1 MSFRGIITPLI
12 TPFNEKLEIDFD
24 ALRWLAHHQLR
35 GGVHG
40 IFPNSTT
47 GEFVHLEREEAIRLT
62 GALIEEV
69 GGKIWVIPGISHNST
84 DKAVELGNIFKDM
97 GVDGVIVTPPFF
109 FKIDVRKLK
118 LHFSRI
124 ADRVDLPII
133 IYNIPSL
140 TGINVPIELYIE
152 LAQEHN
158 NIAGAKVTYDS
169 FSYLR
174 RLIQGIKSV
183 RKDFSVLTGMDD
195 LLLFNL
201 MMGGD
206 GGITALANLTPSLHR
221 SIYDAWENG
230 DLRRALEEN
239 YKLLKLSSIYDIAS
253 SFPTAI
259 KTALNVMGTP
269 VKPYVRPPL
278 TEEPGSV
285 VTAITGV
292 LRELGL
298 HD

>member
-1 MSFRGIITPLI
+1 MAFRGIITPLI
-12 TPFNEKLEIDFD
+12 TPFNEKLEIDFE
-24 ALRWLAHHQLR
+24 ALRWLAYHQLR
-35 GGVHG
+35 EGVHG

-62 GALIEEV
+62 EALIDEV

-84 DKAVELGNIFKDM
+84 DKAIELGSIFKDM

-109 FKIDVRKLK
+109 FKIDAKKLK
-118 LHFSRI
+118 LHFSKI
-124 ADRVDLPII
+124 AERVDLPII

-152 LAQEHN
+152 LAQEYN

-174 RLIQGIKSV
+174 RLIQRMRSV

-195 LLLFNL
+195 MLLSNL

-206 GGITALANLTPSLHR
+206 GGITALANVTPGMHR
-221 SIYDAWENG
+221 SIYDAWADG
-230 DLRRALEEN
+230 DLKRALDEN
-239 YKLLKLSSIYDIAS
+239 HKLLKLSSIYDIAS

-259 KTALNVMGTP
+259 KTALNVMGAP

-278 TEEPGSV
+278 TEEPDSV
-285 VTAITGV
+285 VAAITEV

-298 HD
+298 CD

>member
-1 MSFRGIITPLI
+1 LI
-12 TPFNEKLEIDFD
+12 TPFDEKLEIDFE
-24 ALRWLAHHQLR
+24 ALRWLAYHQLR

-62 GALIEEV
+62 EALIDEV

-84 DKAVELGNIFKDM
+84 DKAIELGSIFKDM

-109 FKIDVRKLK
+109 FKIDAKKLK
-118 LHFSRI
+118 LHFSKI
-124 ADRVDLPII
+124 AERVDLPII

-152 LAQEHN
+152 LAQEYN

-174 RLIQGIKSV
+174 RLIQRMRSV

-195 LLLFNL
+195 MLLSNL

-206 GGITALANLTPSLHR
+206 GGITALANVTPGMHR
-221 SIYDAWENG
+221 SIYDAWADG
-230 DLRRALEEN
+230 DLKRALDEN
-239 YKLLKLSSIYDIAS
+239 HKLLKLSSIYDIAS

-259 KTALNVMGTP
+259 KTALNVMGAP

-278 TEEPGSV
+278 TEEPDSV
-285 VTAITGV
+285 VAAITEV

-298 HD
+298 CD

>member
-1 MSFRGIITPLI
+1 MAFRGIITPLI
-12 TPFNEKLEIDFD
+12 TPFDEKLEIDFE
-24 ALRWLAHHQLR
+24 ALRWLAYHQLR

-62 GALIEEV
+62 EALIDEV

-84 DKAVELGNIFKDM
+84 DKAIELGSIFKDM

-109 FKIDVRKLK
+109 FKIDAKKLK
-118 LHFSRI
+118 LHFSKI
-124 ADRVDLPII
+124 AERVDLPII

-152 LAQEHN
+152 LAQEYN

-174 RLIQGIKSV
+174 RLIQRMRSV

-195 LLLFNL
+195 MLLSNL

-206 GGITALANLTPSLHR
+206 GGITALANVTPGMHR
-221 SIYDAWENG
+221 SIYDAWADG
-230 DLRRALEEN
+230 DLKRALDEN
-239 YKLLKLSSIYDIAS
+239 HKLLKLSSIYDIAS

-259 KTALNVMGTP
+259 KTALNVMGAP

-278 TEEPGSV
+278 TEEPDSV
-285 VTAITGV
+285 VAAITEV

-298 HD
+298 CD